1 MMNSKKALIF
11 YGGWDGHTPLETATL
26 FKNIL
31 TDNGYSVTMTDDLAQ
46 LDDYDQIK
54 EYDLF
59 VPVWTMGE
67 ITSQQCDNVAR
78 AVADGAGMA
87 GCHGGMCDAF
97 RNNTQWQFMT
107 GSRWVAHPGNDKV
120 TYKVCLKNDNEF
132 TKGLSDFE
140 LTSEQYYLHVDPA
153 IKVHATTVFEEMDA
167 EHSANGKIEMPVVY
181 TKKWG
186 KGKIFYCSIGHTYRE
201 LEIEEVKTIM
211 ERGLIWAAR

>member
-31 TDNGYSVTMTDDLAQ
+31 TDNGYSVTMTGDLAQ

-107 GSRWVAHPGNDKV
+107 GSQWVAHPGNDKV

-153 IKVHATTVFEEMDA
+153 VKVHATTVFEEMDA